1 MFVLRTQRNS
11 SYYMQ
16 CDFVSEFSIL
26 KIKVWEIYTFLAV
39 GKGGKGKA
47 LLQSLVLVLVERTAN
62 VLFPLRLTLQFVLL
76 STSEECKIT
85 SQK

>member
-1 MFVLRTQRNS
+1 
-11 SYYMQ
+11 MQ

-47 LLQSLVLVLVERTAN
+47 LLQSLVLWLVERTAN
-62 VLFPLRLTLQFVLL
+62 VLFPLRWTFLQV
-76 STSEECKIT
+76 
-85 SQK
+85 